1 MNKKFN
7 KTDIEAISNILGIPN
22 QEMESSWAWKLVN
35 TKTKQ
40 TLVFSIFNDVSLGD
54 DLNVIS
60 IISVQNN
67 QGYFE
72 LHNCT
77 DYLLFEPDEVIFINA
92 NNSNIS
98 SLTIGKAATV
108 SMFSNINREILK
120 KDFTELESPLLLSAM
135 QLSLADA
142 MLDLNS
148 NQ

>member
-7 KTDIEAISNILGIPN
+7 KTDIDAISNILGIPS

-35 TKTKQ
+35 AETKQ

-54 DLNVIS
+54 QLAAIS

-92 NNSNIS
+92 NTDNIS

-108 SMFSNINREILK
+108 SMFSNINREILQ
-120 KDFTELESPLLLSAM
+120 KDFTELEAPLLLSAM
-135 QLSLADA
+135 QLSLADT
-142 MLDLNS
+142 MLDLS
-148 NQ
+148 IDQ